1 MYYDLK
7 NYRKVLFALESSISI
22 YKFCKIDYSIL
33 LLKKRK
39 SNEALFFWHLPHDNY
54 AKEFI
59 LLLL

>member
-33 LLKKRK
+33 
-39 SNEALFFWHLPHDNY
+39 Y
-54 AKEFI
+54 Y
-59 LLLL
+59 